1 MPKAHAFDSGLAF
14 DHVDVLVVGAGLSGI
29 GMGYTLKHSQPGR
42 TFAIV
47 DGRESLGGTWDLFRY
62 PGIRSDSDM
71 QAYGFGFKPWRRDNS
86 IADAHEIL
94 DYLRE
99 TVSENG
105 LQRHIH
111 LGFTVV
117 RADFSTPEQR
127 WVVTLERVS
136 DGVRHDVTASMLFS
150 AAGYYDAGEGF
161 TPDFAGRDDFEGQII
176 HPQHW
181 PEDLDYSGKK
191 VVVIG
196 SGATAVTLLPS
207 IAEEAEHVTMLQR
220 SPSYVVPIPRKDPL
234 ANTLRQILPEKTA
247 YTISRE
253 ISIRKQN
260 LVYKGSR
267 RFPRQARAL
276 VRKITAAA
284 LPEGF
289 DVDTH
294 FHPEY
299 DPWDQRMC
307 TVPDGD
313 LFKAI
318 AKGRAA
324 VVTDKIVRFTETGI
338 ELESGTRLDADIIV
352 TATGLNMVPF
362 GKIAFA
368 VDGQRID
375 LPDHVIYKSAM
386 VSGLPNFAFTV
397 GYINHSWTL
406 KADLVAQWFCRLL
419 DHMSE
424 NGYSS
429 VVPVVSDSSMPVKR
443 FFEFDAGYVNRAMH
457 LFPKQ
462 GTHGPWQAPQDF
474 NHDRIVLG
482 KDPIDDPELR
492 FTWAASP
499 AVDFADD
506 ATAQVKAAVQ

>member
-1 MPKAHAFDSGLAF
+1 
-14 DHVDVLVVGAGLSGI
+14 
-29 GMGYTLKHSQPGR
+29 
-42 TFAIV
+42 
-47 DGRESLGGTWDLFRY
+47 
-62 PGIRSDSDM
+62 
-71 QAYGFGFKPWRRDNS
+71 
-86 IADAHEIL
+86 
-94 DYLRE
+94 
-99 TVSENG
+99 
-105 LQRHIH
+105 
-111 LGFTVV
+111 
-117 RADFSTPEQR
+117 
-127 WVVTLERVS
+127 
-136 DGVRHDVTASMLFS
+136 
-150 AAGYYDAGEGF
+150 
-161 TPDFAGRDDFEGQII
+161 
-176 HPQHW
+176 
-181 PEDLDYSGKK
+181 
-191 VVVIG
+191 
-196 SGATAVTLLPS
+196 
-207 IAEEAEHVTMLQR
+207 
-220 SPSYVVPIPRKDPL
+220 
-234 ANTLRQILPEKTA
+234 
-247 YTISRE
+247 
-253 ISIRKQN
+253 
-260 LVYKGSR
+260 
-267 RFPRQARAL
+267 
-276 VRKITAAA
+276 
-284 LPEGF
+284 
-289 DVDTH
+289 
-294 FHPEY
+294 
-299 DPWDQRMC
+299 MC

-362 GKIAFA
+362 GKIAFE

-443 FFEFDAGYVNRAMH
+443 FFEFDAGYINRAMH

-492 FTWAASP
+492 FTSAASP
-499 AVDFADD
+499 AAGSRTTRPSKSKKPSSDQRTDHA
-506 ATAQVKAAVQ
+506 